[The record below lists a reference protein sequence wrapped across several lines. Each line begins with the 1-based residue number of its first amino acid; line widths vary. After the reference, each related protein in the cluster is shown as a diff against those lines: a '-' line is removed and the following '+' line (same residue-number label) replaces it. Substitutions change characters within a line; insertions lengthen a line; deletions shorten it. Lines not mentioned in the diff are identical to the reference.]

1 MTSRSLVSMPNFVNS
16 LFLKYSVCVNC
27 SYVLISDGV
36 ESYYTVITVSY
47 WLEFDPVYYLGLVKN
62 NCFYV
67 YDS

>member
-1 MTSRSLVSMPNFVNS
+1 MVLNFIT
-16 LFLKYSVCVNC
+16 L
-27 SYVLISDGV
+27 
-36 ESYYTVITVSY
+36 ITVSY